1 MVESADT
8 RDLKSLGLTSVPVQV
23 RSAAPRIY
31 AGFIIIIDDKSCF
44 FIVKS
49 EVNKMISRKTT
60 TSSSEIV
67 SIPNDYLCDPELSI
81 DGVGFFTFLIN
92 LSQSDNDFVWDYDN
106 VVDRYSSRFPDI
118 ENYLKELKEKGYL
131 RIIDQDTK
139 PEIEFDGYKHTGWL

>member
-1 MVESADT
+1 
-8 RDLKSLGLTSVPVQV
+8 
-23 RSAAPRIY
+23 
-31 AGFIIIIDDKSCF
+31 
-44 FIVKS
+44 
-49 EVNKMISRKTT
+49 MISRKTT
-60 TSSSEIV
+60 TSSSAIV

-92 LSQSDNDFVWDYDN
+92 LSQSDNDFDWDYDN

-139 PEIEFDGYKHTGWL
+139 PEIEFDGYKHTGWI